1 MRGLLLLLFR
11 FRNFVLFLVLEALC
25 LWMIISYNKT
35 QSENFHLYVSNV
47 NARIFRVQ
55 SNIRAYFNLRK
66 ENQKL
71 VLENLNLKN
80 ELRKFL
86 SQKFV
91 YRDSVNF
98 LSSSVSDS
106 AMLDSLLLKWK
117 FISARVVNNGI
128 IHPYNFLTLDAGR
141 RQGIKRGMGV
151 LCNEGVVGVIVS
163 ASENFSVAASI
174 LNLNTKISAK
184 LSDDGS
190 FGTLE
195 WDGRSSRFTKLNY
208 IPSQVPIRKGEKIL
222 TSDFSSMFPPDISI
236 GKVENF
242 NLPEGINFY
251 DITVRLSAP
260 MHRLSEVYVAGNVMM
275 EEKNKLESE
284 TAKP

>member
-1 MRGLLLLLFR
+1 
-11 FRNFVLFLVLEALC
+11 
-25 LWMIISYNKT
+25 MIISYNKT
-35 QSENFHLYVSNV
+35 QSENFHRYVSDV
-47 NARIFRVQ
+47 NARIFKVQ
-55 SNIRAYFNLRK
+55 SNILAYFNLRK

-71 VLENLNLKN
+71 VLENVNLKN
-80 ELRKFL
+80 ELQKFL
-86 SQKFV
+86 SQNFF
-91 YRDSVNF
+91 YHDSVNF
-98 LSSSVSDS
+98 LSSAVNNSS
-106 AMLDSLLLKWK
+106 ALDSLLLKWK
-117 FISARVVNNGI
+117 FIPARVVNNSI

-141 RQGIKRGMGV
+141 RHGIKRGMGV
-151 LCNEGVVGVIVS
+151 LCKEGVVGVIVS

-195 WDGRSSRFTKLNY
+195 WDGRSSRFTKLSY

-222 TSDFSSMFPPDISI
+222 TSYFSSVFPPNISI
-236 GKVENF
+236 GEVENF

-251 DITVRLSAP
+251 DITVRLNAP
-260 MHRLSEVYVAGNVMM
+260 MHRFTDVYVVGNVMM

-284 TAKP
+284 TAEP